1 MATNQAKYETKKR
14 HVLLCAGAR
23 AQNYKNAHQRESIE
37 MSGESQQLRPFLK
50 EGFSLRKELAH
61 YFYSREASRGIENN
75 TSKLGDFL

>member
-1 MATNQAKYETKKR
+1 
-14 HVLLCAGAR
+14 
-23 AQNYKNAHQRESIE
+23 

-75 TSKLGDFL
+75 TSKGDFL